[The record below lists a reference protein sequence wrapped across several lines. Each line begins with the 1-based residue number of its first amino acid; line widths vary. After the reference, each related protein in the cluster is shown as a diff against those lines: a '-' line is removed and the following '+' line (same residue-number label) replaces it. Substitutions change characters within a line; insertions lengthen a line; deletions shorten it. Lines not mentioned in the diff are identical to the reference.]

1 MLNLSNESIR
11 SRILQCI
18 AHSGLSKKDF
28 ANAIGV
34 QPPMLSQ
41 WINGERNPSLK
52 SLRLFLKAGYS
63 DSYLLTGEGEMLV
76 SGSGGVRSTLDD
88 YPVYKTVGAGE
99 VSITPLQKPSKPL
112 LVPLIEVS
120 AGSGMNWDQPT
131 DYYAL
136 FGANYHEDMI
146 SCRVRGDSM
155 KDIGILPGDTI
166 IADKTKQPKH
176 GDVVV
181 AVVDGDII
189 LKRLKQNGT
198 QWLLHPENKDYPAVE
213 FDEKTRIIGVFY
225 ELRRNKL

>member
-1 MLNLSNESIR
+1 MKNVPER
-11 SRILQCI
+11 LQHL
-18 AHSGLSKKDF
+18 ADNVFGSKAEMARKLGVSSQTLTPYF
-28 ANAIGV
+28 AGKTMPGNKIKQRLYEAG
-34 QPPMLSQ
+34 
-41 WINGERNPSLK
+41 ININWLER
-52 SLRLFLKAGYS
+52 
-63 DSYLLTGEGEMLV
+63 GEGEMLV
-76 SGSGGVRSTLDD
+76 SGGGVRSTLDD
-88 YPVYKTVGAGE
+88 YPVYKAVGAGE
-99 VSITPLQKPSKPL
+99 VSITPLQIPKEPL

-120 AGSGMNWDQPT
+120 AGSGVHWDQHT

-136 FGANYHEDMI
+136 VGENYHKDMI

-155 KDIGILPGDTI
+155 VDIGIRPGDTI

-225 ELRRNKL
+225 ELRRNRL